1 MLSSNRAMEFL
12 TFHVGAREFA
22 VDLARVREIINPPPI
37 TRVPGMPPALLGLVG
52 LRGDPTAVVDAGL
65 RLDARPVVLSG
76 RTPLIVLTVRL
87 LDRSM
92 EVALLVEAAGRKL
105 ELDSLLPWS
114 EGLARFAG
122 SDACTGFADVDGRIV
137 LVLDVDQLMAF
148 DRIAA
153 ASVLSLPAPA
163 PTTVA
168 PVATA
173 TNSRSLDSPS
183 PPPPRGGE
191 GRGEGAE
198 RSALPSPSE
207 KLPVTQPRVER
218 RRAELPAPRAA
229 AHTATAQAA
238 VAPAPPAPPVPRH
251 WTPARPA
258 APLQPAASAGDGWTR
273 FTAQPSAAARTVGPP
288 SAVATHHATPP
299 PPRRDEPPAP
309 TPPPITPTSTRRLAW
324 IVAGVGAALLVL
336 LALFFG
342 SVGGTDRRS
351 EPSSVSPGPR
361 AATEPVRPLPPPSF
375 TEAAPP
381 PRREPAAVPEPPAP
395 AASAAPLAP
404 ATPPTPAAPPAPVA
418 APAPVT
424 APTPAAPAPA
434 PARAA
439 RALPPAMIVTP
450 DTPACE
456 IHEVK
461 KGESLWL
468 ISARLLG
475 DPYKWPKVYG
485 ENRDRILD
493 PNLIEIDDRIR
504 IPGAC
509 NAARAR

>member
-1 MLSSNRAMEFL
+1 MEFL
-12 TFHVGAREFA
+12 TFHVGEREFA

-65 RLDARPVVLSG
+65 RLDARPVVLSA

-105 ELDSLLPWS
+105 ELESLLPWS

-168 PVATA
+168 AVATA

-183 PPPPRGGE
+183 PPRRGGE
-191 GRGEGAE
+191 ARGEGAE
-198 RSALPSPSE
+198 RSALPPPSE

-229 AHTATAQAA
+229 AHTATAQGA
-238 VAPAPPAPPVPRH
+238 VAPAPPAPPLPRH

-258 APLQPAASAGDGWTR
+258 APLQPAANAGDGWTR

-299 PPRRDEPPAP
+299 PAPPRRDEPPAP
-309 TPPPITPTSTRRLAW
+309 TPPPITPTSTRRLGW

-336 LALFFG
+336 LALFVG
-342 SVGGTDRRS
+342 SIGGTDRRP
-351 EPSSVSPGPR
+351 EPSSVSPEPR
-361 AATEPVRPLPPPSF
+361 AAPAPSSARPVPPPSF

-395 AASAAPLAP
+395 AAHFAP
-404 ATPPTPAAPPAPVA
+404 APPPTPAAPPAPVA
-418 APAPVT
+418 APMPVAP
-424 APTPAAPAPA
+424 PAPA